1 MKPIAII
8 SPVYFENRKW
18 PPFSISPVC
27 GQVDEQPQQVTA
39 SNHVSVQIINLC
51 RICFVRPLSW
61 FIHDQYPHKHNR
73 TLCSPFYLVF
83 HLNCGAI
90 HCRMH
95 RTRSICALAVALP
108 APQHNGSRQEYK
120 IMEICTSSCTRN
132 RHAYLLFSYW
142 TWFCP
147 AKRSSKSQR
156 KLWFRVRSCSR
167 SSRSSRSSSK
177 FIFHAIK
184 SEIKANN
191 SLKCELITF
200 DICFKFKLCSD
211 RLQQH
216 HHPACGQDNEI
227 LIGKYA
233 LLHFTSGYYPW
244 QILFISNSCGRCLAP
259 NSSGNVD
266 AIGITVTSAKTSF
279 AIWRKPQIDIN
290 RYIHVLLVP

>member
-1 MKPIAII
+1 MQNLLCAAIKLIHSRPIPTQTQPHI
-8 SPVYFENRKW
+8 V
-18 PPFSISPVC
+18 FSFLSRFSLELRCNPL
-27 GQVDEQPQQVTA
+27 QNA
-39 SNHVSVQIINLC
+39 SH
-51 RICFVRPLSW
+51 
-61 FIHDQYPHKHNR
+61 
-73 TLCSPFYLVF
+73 TF
-83 HLNCGAI
+83 HLCI
-90 HCRMH
+90 VR
-95 RTRSICALAVALP
+95 RPPR
-108 APQHNGSRQEYK
+108 PQHNGSRQEYK

-147 AKRSSKSQR
+147 AKRSSKSQQ
-156 KLWFRVRSCSR
+156 KLGFRVRSCSR
-167 SSRSSRSSSK
+167 SSSSSSRSSSK

-200 DICFKFKLCSD
+200 DICFKFKLCLD

-216 HHPACGQDNEI
+216 HHPASSVQDNEI

-266 AIGITVTSAKTSF
+266 ALGITVMSAKTSF
-279 AIWRKPQIDIN
+279 AILRIPQIDIN
-290 RYIHVLLVP
+290 RYICLVSSITI